1 MLALLFPNFFYM
13 PFPCHLVVISMQSAF
28 IWMWAHW
35 LLDFMKPISILVGL
49 FLACVLFGLLTGWWQ
64 WWVKFMELFVA
75 VPVGIVIF
83 RVATAKIADFKKDK
97 PPAYLINRL
106 SQRLGLNESGRVQ
119 RCGDWDTSRTIE
131 WKEDE

>member
-1 MLALLFPNFFYM
+1 MSQPLRSRYLTHTYPMYRGCDLIELL
-13 PFPCHLVVISMQSAF
+13 
-28 IWMWAHW
+28 W
-35 LLDFMKPISILVGL
+35 LGVTILVGL

-64 WWVKFMELFVA
+64 WWVKFIELFVA